1 MNFELKRTEHHSPFL
16 YVEFEHQFYAVMKY
30 TIFQTL
36 GSGVHLRRWT
46 VQKVHNGQVQVLFL
60 DCCALDH
67 TGSAKERLLKPWLQF
82 LSLLSALLAAIM
94 SLWSLRDP
102 DACVSFT
109 EEQAYAP
116 KQCKALKGY
125 ADANTHLL
133 GFCYMNCGDTEAFL
147 LNYGTELWWA
157 FIFVLLWPWC
167 SLCHCK
173 MNPCFFFRI
182 SFILF
187 WRDVCFFLGVWH
199 RKYVSMPGR
208 WFWVFWC
215 NL

>member
-1 MNFELKRTEHHSPFL
+1 MVQKVQHWSSPSSPFL
-16 YVEFEHQFYAVMKY
+16 D
-30 TIFQTL
+30 
-36 GSGVHLRRWT
+36 S
-46 VQKVHNGQVQVLFL
+46 
-60 DCCALDH
+60 CALDP
-67 TGSAKERLLKPWLQF
+67 TRLAKERLLKPWLQF

-147 LNYGTELWWA
+147 LNCGTEL
-157 FIFVLLWPWC
+157 
-167 SLCHCK
+167 
-173 MNPCFFFRI
+173 
-182 SFILF
+182 
-187 WRDVCFFLGVWH
+187 
-199 RKYVSMPGR
+199 
-208 WFWVFWC
+208 
-215 NL
+215 